1 MKRSKITRKGG
12 KMGSLSEE
20 VIEGIKMAL
29 EIEKEGKVPV

>member
-1 MKRSKITRKGG
+1 
-12 KMGSLSEE
+12 MGSLSEE